1 MAPWK
6 SAQGL
11 YVPIPR
17 PRQFMPHS
25 NEKAQVMIAHS
36 NICEDSWGKK
46 LNDDQNRN
54 ELFFLKNA
62 NSGKQYSKKDD
73 LNRWSQ

>member
-1 MAPWK
+1 
-6 SAQGL
+6 
-11 YVPIPR
+11 
-17 PRQFMPHS
+17 
-25 NEKAQVMIAHS
+25 MIAHS

-54 ELFFLKNA
+54 ELFFFKNA